1 MSELSIVQQKIFEL
15 RGRWVILDRD
25 LAVMYGVTTSALN
38 QAVKRNIKRFPPDFM
53 FQLTTEETQRADT
66 QRVGFFFCLRT
77 IPPHGSPPYRVIS
90 VRPPSTLC
98 GFRFAKAHEALC
110 VFLRCRSSAEAVRT
124 ALQSQTVRLSP
135 ASTRRDGKSSKD
147 GFPTLSPGPSLVSY
161 WLPPP
166 RSSHPSHKQ
175 KQEK

>member
-77 IPPHGSPPYRVIS
+77 NPPHGSPPYSR
-90 VRPPSTLC
+90 
-98 GFRFAKAHEALC
+98 
-110 VFLRCRSSAEAVRT
+110 
-124 ALQSQTVRLSP
+124 RLYGSHQ
-135 ASTRRDGKSSKD
+135 
-147 GFPTLSPGPSLVSY
+147 
-161 WLPPP
+161 PPP

-175 KQEK
+175 KHEK